1 MLLVIYALVGLGVF
15 IGTED
20 QDISRWGRLVAALLW
35 PIGIGYHLANV

>member
-20 QDISRWGRLVAALLW
+20 QNISRWGRLVTALLW
-35 PIGIGYHLANV
+35 PICVGYILADA